1 MTPARMATMTAPA
14 SAVTA
19 SQITRACSGV
29 GGGKF
34 MIGRWKLEVERER
47 KITDAD
53 ALTRIF
59 HTLSAG
65 SGDPAYRDWPG
76 GVVGRVPSRGGAP
89 IQSVCEIPGLRRPPL
104 SIL

>member
-1 MTPARMATMTAPA
+1 
-14 SAVTA
+14 
-19 SQITRACSGV
+19 
-29 GGGKF
+29 

-76 GVVGRVPSRGGAP
+76 GVVGRVPPRGGVAP
-89 IQSVCEIPGLRRPPL
+89 IQSVCEISGLGNFSGQLATGDDQIFRNIELVWRSNLPKAEN
-104 SIL
+104 